1 MNIENSVL
9 PQTAAPLATPV
20 APAAPVATPA
30 PAAPRTNNQI
40 KSTAMADGRAVKAK
54 WKPLIAEAKIVW
66 SKLYP
71 EELAKVDGNF
81 HVLAGLVQ
89 MRYQLSR
96 EESNRQVT
104 AFLDKH
110 YGTAASASPPK

>member
-1 MNIENSVL
+1 MNIENSVM
-9 PQTAAPLATPV
+9 PQ
-20 APAAPVATPA
+20 PAAPIATPAA

-54 WKPLIAEAKIVW
+54 WKPLIAEAKTVW

-110 YGTAASASPPK
+110 YGAVATTVQSK